1 MRRGQIYFIN
11 KSNCL
16 GSGDTRASR
25 PAVIVS
31 ADEMIDARDT
41 VQVVYLTTRPQ
52 GTLPTHVEI
61 EATGTPSCALCEMC
75 VLVDKTAVGDLF
87 AVCSAAEMA
96 AIDKALAW
104 ALGLNAD
111 EEKAYPCDAANTNPE
126 AERLRGERDAYRAML
141 HHVLGTG
148 GCR

>member
-1 MRRGQIYFIN
+1 MKRGQIYFIN
-11 KSNCL
+11 KNNCL

-31 ADEMIDARDT
+31 ADEMIDDRDT

-52 GTLPTHVEI
+52 GSLPTHVEI
-61 EATGTPSCALCEMC
+61 ESTGTLSVALCEMC

-87 AVCSAAEMA
+87 AVCSAAEME

-104 ALGLNAD
+104 ALGLNVSD
-111 EEKAYPCDAANTNPE
+111 EKALPRDAIAPNLE
-126 AERLRGERDAYRAML
+126 AERLRGERDAYRDML
-141 HHVLGTG
+141 RHVLGQN
-148 GCR
+148 

>member
-1 MRRGQIYFIN
+1 MKRGQIYFIN

-16 GSGDTRASR
+16 GSRDGKAAR

-31 ADEMIDARDT
+31 ADELIPARDT

-75 VLVDKTAVGDLF
+75 VLVDKTTVGDLF
-87 AVCSAAEMA
+87 AVCSAAEME

-104 ALGLNAD
+104 ALGLNVG
-111 EEKAYPCDAANTNPE
+111 EEKARPCDATAPNLE
-126 AERLRGERDAYRAML
+126 AERLRGERDAYRDML
-141 HHVLGTG
+141 QHILGQN
-148 GCR
+148 